1 MIPFIQDEEN
11 VTALLNEFKRYLEIE
26 RHASQYTLRNYLHD
40 LRHFMSYAVKEHVAT
55 LEDVDIQLL
64 RRYIA
69 ALLEEGYEK
78 SSIARKLSA
87 LRSFY
92 AYLTQVNI
100 ITKNPL
106 LTVSSPKLTK
116 RLPAFLSSDEV
127 NRLLTAPDSSTP
139 LGMRDKAIL
148 ELLYASGL
156 RVSEIAGLDIIN
168 VNLAEREVRV
178 LGKGSKERITLMGK
192 PAANAIDCYLREGR
206 PKLIG
211 TRFTGALFLNRYGR
225 RLSRRSIEQMLSRYA
240 AAAGFTK
247 RVFPHMIRHSFATHL
262 LDGGADLRVV
272 QELLGHANLATT
284 QIYTHVT
291 QTQARKVYMASHPRA
306 KKQEEKHEDTADT
319 RP

>member
-1 MIPFIQDEEN
+1 MIPFIQDEKN
-11 VTALLNEFKRYLEIE
+11 VVVVLSDFKRYLEIE

-40 LRHFMSYAVKEHVAT
+40 LRHFIDYAVKENIAT

-64 RRYIA
+64 RLYIA
-69 ALLEEGYEK
+69 SLLEEGYEK

-92 AYLTQVNI
+92 SYLTQVNI

-106 LTVSSPKLTK
+106 LTISSPKLTK
-116 RLPAFLSSDEV
+116 RLPMFLSTDEV
-127 NRLLTAPDSSTP
+127 NKIIMTPDSSTP
-139 LGMRDKAIL
+139 LGMRDKAML
-148 ELLYASGL
+148 EILYASGL
-156 RVSEIAGLDIIN
+156 RVSEIASLDIAN
-168 VNLAEREVRV
+168 VNLEEREIRV

-192 PAANAIDCYLREGR
+192 PAVSAIDFYIREGR

-211 TRFTGALFLNRYGR
+211 KRSTDALFLNRYGS
-225 RLSRRSIEQMLSRYA
+225 RLSKRSIEQILSRYA
-240 AAAGFTK
+240 TAAGLTK

-272 QELLGHANLATT
+272 QELLGHVSLSTT

-291 QTQARKVYMASHPRA
+291 QTQARKVYLASHPRA
-306 KKQEEKHEDTADT
+306 KKQEGQA
-319 RP
+319 

>member
-1 MIPFIQDEEN
+1 MIPFIQDEKN
-11 VTALLNEFKRYLEIE
+11 VAVLLNDFKRYLEIE

-40 LRHFMSYAVKEHVAT
+40 LRHFINYAVKENIAT

-69 ALLEEGYEK
+69 SLLEEGFEK

-92 AYLTQVNI
+92 SYLIQVNI
-100 ITKNPL
+100 IAKNPL
-106 LTVSSPKLTK
+106 LTISSPKLTK

-127 NRLLTAPDSSTP
+127 NKLIMTPDISTP
-139 LGMRDKAIL
+139 LGMRDKAML

-156 RVSEIAGLDIIN
+156 RVSEIASLDIVN
-168 VNLAEREVRV
+168 VNLEEREVRV

-192 PAANAIDCYLREGR
+192 PAVNAIDCYLREGR

-211 TRFTGALFLNRYGR
+211 QRSTDALFLNRYGR
-225 RLSRRSIEQMLSRYA
+225 RLSKRSIQQTLSRYA
-240 AAAGFTK
+240 TAAGFTK
-247 RVFPHMIRHSFATHL
+247 RIFPHMIRHSFATHL

-272 QELLGHANLATT
+272 QELLGHVSLSTT

-291 QTQARKVYMASHPRA
+291 QTQARKVYLASHPRA
-306 KKQEEKHEDTADT
+306 KKQEG
-319 RP
+319 PV

>member
-1 MIPFIQDEEN
+1 MIPFIQDEKN
-11 VTALLNEFKRYLEIE
+11 VVVVLSDFKRYLEIE

-40 LRHFMSYAVKEHVAT
+40 LRHFIDYAVKENIAT

-64 RRYIA
+64 RLYIA
-69 ALLEEGYEK
+69 SLLEEGYEK

-92 AYLTQVNI
+92 SYLTQVNI

-106 LTVSSPKLTK
+106 LTISSPKLTK
-116 RLPAFLSSDEV
+116 RLPMFLSTDEV
-127 NRLLTAPDSSTP
+127 NKIIMTPDSSTP
-139 LGMRDKAIL
+139 LGMRDKAML
-148 ELLYASGL
+148 EILYASGL
-156 RVSEIAGLDIIN
+156 RVSEIASLDIAN
-168 VNLAEREVRV
+168 VNLEEREIRV

-192 PAANAIDCYLREGR
+192 PAVSAIDFYIREGR

-211 TRFTGALFLNRYGR
+211 KRSTDALFLNRYGS
-225 RLSRRSIEQMLSRYA
+225 RLSKRSIEQILSRYA
-240 AAAGFTK
+240 TAAGLTK

-272 QELLGHANLATT
+272 QELLGHASLSTT

-291 QTQARKVYMASHPRA
+291 QTQARKVYLASHPRA
-306 KKQEEKHEDTADT
+306 KKQEGPA
-319 RP
+319 

>member
-1 MIPFIQDEEN
+1 MIPFIQDEKN
-11 VTALLNEFKRYLEIE
+11 VAVLLNDFKRYLEIE

-40 LRHFMSYAVKEHVAT
+40 LRHFINYAVKENIAT
-55 LEDVDIQLL
+55 LEDVDIPLL

-69 ALLEEGYEK
+69 SLLEEGYEK

-92 AYLTQVNI
+92 SYLIQVNI
-100 ITKNPL
+100 IAKNPL
-106 LTVSSPKLTK
+106 LTISSPKLTK

-127 NRLLTAPDSSTP
+127 NKLIMTPDISTP
-139 LGMRDKAIL
+139 LGMRDKAML

-156 RVSEIAGLDIIN
+156 RVSEIASLDIVN
-168 VNLAEREVRV
+168 VNLEEREVRV

-192 PAANAIDCYLREGR
+192 PAVNAIDCYLREGR

-211 TRFTGALFLNRYGR
+211 QRSTDALFLNRYGR
-225 RLSRRSIEQMLSRYA
+225 RLSKRSIQQTLSRYA
-240 AAAGFTK
+240 TAAGFTK

-272 QELLGHANLATT
+272 QELLGHVSLSTT

-291 QTQARKVYMASHPRA
+291 QTQARKVYLASHPRA
-306 KKQEEKHEDTADT
+306 KKQEG
-319 RP
+319 PV

>member
-1 MIPFIQDEEN
+1 MIPFIQDEKN
-11 VTALLNEFKRYLEIE
+11 VAVLLNDFKRYLEIE

-40 LRHFMSYAVKEHVAT
+40 LRHFINYAVKENIAT

-69 ALLEEGYEK
+69 SLLEEGYEK

-92 AYLTQVNI
+92 SYLIQVNI
-100 ITKNPL
+100 IAKNPL
-106 LTVSSPKLTK
+106 LTISSPKLTK

-127 NRLLTAPDSSTP
+127 NKLIMTPDISTP
-139 LGMRDKAIL
+139 LGMRDKAML

-156 RVSEIAGLDIIN
+156 RVSEIASLDIVN
-168 VNLAEREVRV
+168 VNLEEREVRV

-192 PAANAIDCYLREGR
+192 PAVNAIDCYLREGR

-211 TRFTGALFLNRYGR
+211 QRSTDALFLNRYGR
-225 RLSRRSIEQMLSRYA
+225 RLSKRSIQQTLSRYA
-240 AAAGFTK
+240 TAAGFTK

-272 QELLGHANLATT
+272 QELLGHVSLSTT

-291 QTQARKVYMASHPRA
+291 QTQARKVYLASHPRA
-306 KKQEEKHEDTADT
+306 KKQEG
-319 RP
+319 PV

>member
-1 MIPFIQDEEN
+1 MIPFLQDEKSMA
-11 VTALLNEFKRYLEIE
+11 VLFGDFKRYLEIE
-26 RHASQYTLRNYLHD
+26 RHASPYTLRNYLHD
-40 LRHFMSYAVKEHVAT
+40 LGHFIDYAVKENVAT

-69 ALLEEGYEK
+69 SLLEDGYEK

-92 AYLTQVNI
+92 AYLTRMNI
-100 ITKNPL
+100 ITENPL
-106 LTVSSPKLTK
+106 LTISSPKLTK
-116 RLPAFLSSDEV
+116 RLPSFLSNDEV
-127 NRLLTAPDSSTP
+127 KKLITAPDGSTP

-156 RVSEIAGLDIIN
+156 RVSEIAGLDIMN
-168 VNLAEREVRV
+168 VNLEEREIRV

-192 PAANAIDCYLREGR
+192 PAVNAIECYLREGR
-206 PKLIG
+206 PKL
-211 TRFTGALFLNRYGR
+211 TGKRSTDALFLNRYGR
-225 RLSRRSIEQMLSRYA
+225 RLSKRSIEETLSKYA
-240 AAAGFTK
+240 AASGLTK

-291 QTQARKVYMASHPRA
+291 QTQARKVYLASHPRA
-306 KKQEEKHEDTADT
+306 RKQGGSS
-319 RP
+319 

>member
-1 MIPFIQDEEN
+1 MIPFIQDEKN
-11 VTALLNEFKRYLEIE
+11 VAVLLSDFKRYLEIE

-40 LRHFMSYAVKEHVAT
+40 LRHFIDYAVKENIAT

-69 ALLEEGYEK
+69 SLLEEGYEK

-92 AYLTQVNI
+92 SYLTQTNI

-106 LTVSSPKLTK
+106 LTISSPKLTK
-116 RLPAFLSSDEV
+116 RLPAFLSTDEV
-127 NRLLTAPDSSTP
+127 NKLIMTPDISTP
-139 LGMRDKAIL
+139 LGMRDKAML

-168 VNLAEREVRV
+168 VNLEEREIRV

-192 PAANAIDCYLREGR
+192 PAVNAIDCYLREGR

-211 TRFTGALFLNRYGR
+211 QRSTDALFLNRYGR
-225 RLSRRSIEQMLSRYA
+225 RLSKRSIQQTLSRYA
-240 AAAGFTK
+240 TAAGLTK

-272 QELLGHANLATT
+272 QELLGHASLSTT

-291 QTQARKVYMASHPRA
+291 QTQARKVYLASHPRA
-306 KKQEEKHEDTADT
+306 KKQEG
-319 RP
+319 PV

>member
-1 MIPFIQDEEN
+1 MIPFIQDEKN
-11 VTALLNEFKRYLEIE
+11 VAVLLNDFKRYLEIE

-40 LRHFMSYAVKEHVAT
+40 LRHFINYAVKENIAT

-69 ALLEEGYEK
+69 SLLEEGYEK

-92 AYLTQVNI
+92 SYLIQVNI
-100 ITKNPL
+100 IAKNPL
-106 LTVSSPKLTK
+106 LTISSPKLTK

-127 NRLLTAPDSSTP
+127 NKLIMTPDISTP
-139 LGMRDKAIL
+139 LGMRDKAML

-156 RVSEIAGLDIIN
+156 RVSEIASLDIVN
-168 VNLAEREVRV
+168 VNLEEREVRV

-192 PAANAIDCYLREGR
+192 PAVNAIDCYLREGR

-211 TRFTGALFLNRYGR
+211 QRSTDALFLNRYGR
-225 RLSRRSIEQMLSRYA
+225 RLSKRSIQQTLSRYA
-240 AAAGFTK
+240 TAAGFTK

-272 QELLGHANLATT
+272 QELLGHVSLSTT

-291 QTQARKVYMASHPRA
+291 QTQARKVYLASHPRA
-306 KKQEEKHEDTADT
+306 KKREGPA
-319 RP
+319 

>member
-1 MIPFIQDEEN
+1 MIPFIQDEKN
-11 VTALLNEFKRYLEIE
+11 VAVLLNDFKRYLEIE

-40 LRHFMSYAVKEHVAT
+40 LRHFINYAIKENIAT
-55 LEDVDIQLL
+55 LEDVDIHLL

-69 ALLEEGYEK
+69 SLLEEGYEK

-92 AYLTQVNI
+92 SYLIQVNI
-100 ITKNPL
+100 IVENPL
-106 LTVSSPKLTK
+106 LTISSPKLTK

-127 NRLLTAPDSSTP
+127 NKLIMTPDISTP
-139 LGMRDKAIL
+139 LGMRDKAML

-156 RVSEIAGLDIIN
+156 RVSEIASLDIVN
-168 VNLAEREVRV
+168 VNLEEREVRV

-192 PAANAIDCYLREGR
+192 PAVNAIDCYLREGR

-211 TRFTGALFLNRYGR
+211 QRSTDALFLNRYGR
-225 RLSRRSIEQMLSRYA
+225 RLSKRSIQQTLSRYA
-240 AAAGFTK
+240 TAAGFTK

-272 QELLGHANLATT
+272 QELLGHVSLSTT

-291 QTQARKVYMASHPRA
+291 QTQARKVYLASHPRA
-306 KKQEEKHEDTADT
+306 KKQEG
-319 RP
+319 PV

>member
-1 MIPFIQDEEN
+1 MIPFIQDEKN
-11 VTALLNEFKRYLEIE
+11 VAVLLNDFKRYLEIE

-40 LRHFMSYAVKEHVAT
+40 LRHFINYAVKENIAT

-69 ALLEEGYEK
+69 SLLEEGFEK

-92 AYLTQVNI
+92 SYLIQVNI
-100 ITKNPL
+100 IAKNPL
-106 LTVSSPKLTK
+106 LTISSPKLTK

-127 NRLLTAPDSSTP
+127 NKLIMTPDISTP
-139 LGMRDKAIL
+139 LGMRDKAML

-156 RVSEIAGLDIIN
+156 RVSEIASLDIVN
-168 VNLAEREVRV
+168 VNLEEREVRV

-192 PAANAIDCYLREGR
+192 PAVNAIDCYLREGR

-211 TRFTGALFLNRYGR
+211 QRSTDALFLNRYGR
-225 RLSRRSIEQMLSRYA
+225 RLSKRSIQQTLSRYA
-240 AAAGFTK
+240 TAAGFTK

-272 QELLGHANLATT
+272 QELLGHVSLSTT

-291 QTQARKVYMASHPRA
+291 QTQARKVYLASHPRA
-306 KKQEEKHEDTADT
+306 KKREG
-319 RP
+319 PV

>member
-1 MIPFIQDEEN
+1 MIPFIQDEKN
-11 VTALLNEFKRYLEIE
+11 VAVLLNDFKRYLEIE

-40 LRHFMSYAVKEHVAT
+40 LRHFINYAVKENIAT
-55 LEDVDIQLL
+55 LEDVDITLL

-69 ALLEEGYEK
+69 SLLEEGYEK

-92 AYLTQVNI
+92 SYLIQVNI
-100 ITKNPL
+100 IAKNPL
-106 LTVSSPKLTK
+106 LTISSPKLTK

-127 NRLLTAPDSSTP
+127 NKLIMTPDISTP
-139 LGMRDKAIL
+139 LGMRDKAML

-156 RVSEIAGLDIIN
+156 RVSEIASLDIVN
-168 VNLAEREVRV
+168 VNLEEREVRV

-192 PAANAIDCYLREGR
+192 PAVNAIDCYLREGR

-211 TRFTGALFLNRYGR
+211 QRSTDALFLNRYGR
-225 RLSRRSIEQMLSRYA
+225 RLSKRSIQQTLSRYA
-240 AAAGFTK
+240 TAAGFTK
-247 RVFPHMIRHSFATHL
+247 RIFPHMIRHSFATHL

-272 QELLGHANLATT
+272 QELLGHVSLSTT

-291 QTQARKVYMASHPRA
+291 QTQARKVYLASHPRA
-306 KKQEEKHEDTADT
+306 KKREG
-319 RP
+319 PV

>member
-1 MIPFIQDEEN
+1 MIPFIQDEKN
-11 VTALLNEFKRYLEIE
+11 VAVLLNDFKRYLEIE

-40 LRHFMSYAVKEHVAT
+40 LRHFINYAVKENIAT
-55 LEDVDIQLL
+55 LEDVDIPLL

-69 ALLEEGYEK
+69 SLLEEGYEK

-92 AYLTQVNI
+92 SYLIQVNI
-100 ITKNPL
+100 IAKNPL
-106 LTVSSPKLTK
+106 LTISSPKLTK

-127 NRLLTAPDSSTP
+127 NKLIMTPDISTP
-139 LGMRDKAIL
+139 LGMRDKAML

-156 RVSEIAGLDIIN
+156 RVSEIASLDIVN
-168 VNLAEREVRV
+168 VNLEEREVRV

-192 PAANAIDCYLREGR
+192 PAVNAIDCYLREGR

-211 TRFTGALFLNRYGR
+211 QRSTDALFLNRYGR
-225 RLSRRSIEQMLSRYA
+225 RLSKRSIQQTLSRYA
-240 AAAGFTK
+240 TAAGFTK

-272 QELLGHANLATT
+272 QELLGHVSLSTT

-291 QTQARKVYMASHPRA
+291 QTQARKVYLASHPRA
-306 KKQEEKHEDTADT
+306 KKREGPA
-319 RP
+319 

>member
-1 MIPFIQDEEN
+1 MIPFLQDEKN
-11 VTALLNEFKRYLEIE
+11 VAVLLGDFKRYLEVE
-26 RHASQYTLRNYLHD
+26 RHASPYTLRNYMHD
-40 LRHFMSYAVKEHVAT
+40 LRHFLNYAVKDNIAT
-55 LEDVDIQLL
+55 LEDVEIQLL

-69 ALLEEGYEK
+69 SLLEEGYEK

-92 AYLTQVNI
+92 VYLTRADI
-100 ITKNPL
+100 IKENPL

-116 RLPAFLSSDEV
+116 RLPAFLSNDEV
-127 NRLLTAPDSSTP
+127 KKLITAPDAGTP

-148 ELLYASGL
+148 EILYASGL
-156 RVSEIAGLDIIN
+156 RVSEIAGLDIMN
-168 VNLAEREVRV
+168 VNLEEREIRV
-178 LGKGSKERITLMGK
+178 MGKGSKERITLMGK
-192 PAANAIDCYLREGR
+192 PAVHAIEYYLREGR

-211 TRFTGALFLNRYGR
+211 KRSTDALFLNRYGR
-225 RLSRRSIEQMLSRYA
+225 RLSKRSIEQMLSHYA
-240 AAAGFTK
+240 KAAGLTK

-291 QTQARKVYMASHPRA
+291 QTQARKVYLASHPRA
-306 KKQEEKHEDTADT
+306 RKQEGAG
-319 RP
+319 

>member
-1 MIPFIQDEEN
+1 MIPFIQDEKN
-11 VTALLNEFKRYLEIE
+11 VAVLLSDFKRYLEIE
-26 RHASQYTLRNYLHD
+26 RHSSQYTLRNYLHD
-40 LRHFMSYAVKEHVAT
+40 LRHFIDYAVKENIAT

-69 ALLEEGYEK
+69 SLLEEGYEK

-92 AYLTQVNI
+92 AYLTQENI

-106 LTVSSPKLTK
+106 LTISSPKLTK
-116 RLPAFLSSDEV
+116 RLPMFLSSDEV
-127 NRLLTAPDSSTP
+127 TKLITAPDSSTP
-139 LGMRDKAIL
+139 LGMRDKAML

-156 RVSEIAGLDIIN
+156 RVSEIASLDIIN
-168 VNLAEREVRV
+168 VNLEEREVRV

-192 PAANAIDCYLREGR
+192 PAVNAIDCYLHEGR
-206 PKLIG
+206 PKL
-211 TRFTGALFLNRYGR
+211 TGKRSTDALFLNRYGS
-225 RLSRRSIEQMLSRYA
+225 RLSKRSIEQTLSRYA
-240 AAAGFTK
+240 TAAGLTK

-272 QELLGHANLATT
+272 QELLGHASLSTT

-291 QTQARKVYMASHPRA
+291 QTQARKVYLASHPRA
-306 KKQEEKHEDTADT
+306 KKQEGPA
-319 RP
+319 

>member
-1 MIPFIQDEEN
+1 MIPFIQDEKN
-11 VTALLNEFKRYLEIE
+11 VAVLLSDFKRYLEIE

-40 LRHFMSYAVKEHVAT
+40 LKHFIDYAVKENIAT

-69 ALLEEGYEK
+69 SLLEEGYEK

-92 AYLTQVNI
+92 SYLTQVNI

-106 LTVSSPKLTK
+106 LTISSPKLTK
-116 RLPAFLSSDEV
+116 RLPMFLSNDEV
-127 NRLLTAPDSSTP
+127 NKLITAPDSSTP
-139 LGMRDKAIL
+139 LGMRDKAML

-168 VNLAEREVRV
+168 VNLEEREVRV

-192 PAANAIDCYLREGR
+192 PAANAIDCYLHEGR

-211 TRFTGALFLNRYGR
+211 KRSTDALFLNRYGS
-225 RLSRRSIEQMLSRYA
+225 RLSKRSIEQTLSRYA
-240 AAAGFTK
+240 TAAGLTK

-272 QELLGHANLATT
+272 QELLGHASLSTT

-291 QTQARKVYMASHPRA
+291 QTQARKVYLASHPRA
-306 KKQEEKHEDTADT
+306 KKQEGPA
-319 RP
+319 

>member
-1 MIPFIQDEEN
+1 MIPFIQDEKS
-11 VTALLNEFKRYLEIE
+11 VAVLLNDFKRYLEIE

-40 LRHFMSYAVKEHVAT
+40 LRHFLNYAIKENIAT
-55 LEDVDIQLL
+55 LEDVDIELL

-69 ALLEEGYEK
+69 SLLEEGYEK

-87 LRSFY
+87 MRSFY
-92 AYLTQVNI
+92 AYLTQTNI
-100 ITKNPL
+100 IEKNPL
-106 LTVSSPKLTK
+106 LTISSPKLTK
-116 RLPAFLSSDEV
+116 RLPAFLSNDEV
-127 NRLLTAPDSSTP
+127 TKLITTPDSSTP

-156 RVSEIAGLDIIN
+156 RVSEIAGLDIVN
-168 VNLAEREVRV
+168 VNLEEREVRV

-192 PAANAIDCYLREGR
+192 PAVSAIDCYLREGR
-206 PKLIG
+206 PKLRG
-211 TRFTGALFLNRYGR
+211 LRSTDALFLNRYGR
-225 RLSRRSIEQMLSRYA
+225 RLSKRSIEQTLSKYA
-240 AAAGFTK
+240 AASGLTK

-306 KKQEEKHEDTADT
+306 KKQEGPA
-319 RP
+319 

>member
-1 MIPFIQDEEN
+1 MIPFIQDEKN
-11 VTALLNEFKRYLEIE
+11 VAVLLNDFKRYLEIE

-40 LRHFMSYAVKEHVAT
+40 LRHFINYAVKENIAT

-69 ALLEEGYEK
+69 SLLEEGFEK

-92 AYLTQVNI
+92 SYLIQVNI
-100 ITKNPL
+100 IAKNPL
-106 LTVSSPKLTK
+106 LTISSPKLTK

-127 NRLLTAPDSSTP
+127 NKLIMTPDISTP
-139 LGMRDKAIL
+139 LGMRDKAML

-156 RVSEIAGLDIIN
+156 RVSEIASLDIVN
-168 VNLAEREVRV
+168 VNLEEREVRV

-192 PAANAIDCYLREGR
+192 PAVNAIDCYLREGR

-211 TRFTGALFLNRYGR
+211 QRSTDALFLNRYGR
-225 RLSRRSIEQMLSRYA
+225 RLSKRSIQQTLSRYA
-240 AAAGFTK
+240 TAAGFTK

-272 QELLGHANLATT
+272 QELLGHVSLSTT

-291 QTQARKVYMASHPRA
+291 QTQARKVYLASHPRA
-306 KKQEEKHEDTADT
+306 KKQEG
-319 RP
+319 PV

>member
-1 MIPFIQDEEN
+1 MIPFLQDEKSIA
-11 VTALLNEFKRYLEIE
+11 VTLSDFRRYLEIE
-26 RHASQYTLRNYLHD
+26 RHASQYTLRNYMHD
-40 LRHFMSYAVKEHVAT
+40 LRHFINYAVKENVAT

-69 ALLEEGYEK
+69 SLLEDGYEK

-106 LTVSSPKLTK
+106 LTISSPKLTK
-116 RLPAFLSSDEV
+116 KLPAFLSNDEV
-127 NRLLTAPDSSTP
+127 KKLITTPDASTP
-139 LGMRDKAIL
+139 LGMRDKAML

-168 VNLAEREVRV
+168 VNLEEREIRV

-192 PAANAIDCYLREGR
+192 PAVNAIDCYLREGR
-206 PKLIG
+206 PKLAG
-211 TRFTGALFLNRYGR
+211 KRSTDALFLNRYGR
-225 RLSRRSIEQMLSRYA
+225 RLSKRSIELTLSRYA
-240 AAAGFTK
+240 AAAGFSK

-306 KKQEEKHEDTADT
+306 KKQEGSV
-319 RP
+319 

>member
-1 MIPFIQDEEN
+1 MIPFLQDEKTIA
-11 VTALLNEFKRYLEIE
+11 VLLGDFKRYLEIE
-26 RHASQYTLRNYLHD
+26 RHASPYTLRNYLHD
-40 LRHFMSYAVKEHVAT
+40 LRHFIAYATRENVAT

-69 ALLEEGYEK
+69 SLLENGYEK

-100 ITKNPL
+100 ITENPL
-106 LTVSSPKLTK
+106 LTISSPKLTK
-116 RLPAFLSSDEV
+116 RLPAFLSNDEV
-127 NRLLTAPDSSTP
+127 KKLITAPDSSTP

-156 RVSEIAGLDIIN
+156 RVSEIAGLDIMN
-168 VNLAEREVRV
+168 VNLEEREIRV

-192 PAANAIDCYLREGR
+192 PAANAINCYLREGR
-206 PKLIG
+206 PML
-211 TRFTGALFLNRYGR
+211 TGKRSTDALFLNRYGR
-225 RLSRRSIEQMLSRYA
+225 MLSKRSIEQILSRYA
-240 AAAGFTK
+240 AAAGLTK

-291 QTQARKVYMASHPRA
+291 QTQARKVYLASHPRA
-306 KKQEEKHEDTADT
+306 KKQEGAG
-319 RP
+319 

>member
-1 MIPFIQDEEN
+1 MIPFIQDEKN
-11 VTALLNEFKRYLEIE
+11 VAVLLNDFKRYLEIE
-26 RHASQYTLRNYLHD
+26 HHASQYTLRNYLHD
-40 LRHFMSYAVKEHVAT
+40 LRHFINYAVKENIAT

-69 ALLEEGYEK
+69 SLLEEGYEK

-92 AYLTQVNI
+92 SYLIQVNI
-100 ITKNPL
+100 IAKNPL
-106 LTVSSPKLTK
+106 LTISSPKLTK

-127 NRLLTAPDSSTP
+127 NKLIMTPDISTP
-139 LGMRDKAIL
+139 LGMRDKAML

-156 RVSEIAGLDIIN
+156 RVSEIASLDIVN
-168 VNLAEREVRV
+168 VNLEEREVRV

-192 PAANAIDCYLREGR
+192 PAVNAIDCYLREGR

-211 TRFTGALFLNRYGR
+211 QRSTYALFLNRYGR
-225 RLSRRSIEQMLSRYA
+225 RLSKRSIQQTLSRYA
-240 AAAGFTK
+240 TAAGFTK

-272 QELLGHANLATT
+272 QELLGHVSLSTT

-291 QTQARKVYMASHPRA
+291 QTQARKVYLASHPRA
-306 KKQEEKHEDTADT
+306 KKREGPA
-319 RP
+319 

>member
-1 MIPFIQDEEN
+1 MIPFIQDEKN
-11 VTALLNEFKRYLEIE
+11 VAVLLSDFKRYLEIE

-40 LRHFMSYAVKEHVAT
+40 LRHFIDYAVKENIAT

-69 ALLEEGYEK
+69 SLIEEGYEK

-92 AYLTQVNI
+92 SYLTQTNI

-106 LTVSSPKLTK
+106 LTISSPKLTK
-116 RLPAFLSSDEV
+116 RLPAFLSTDEV
-127 NRLLTAPDSSTP
+127 NKLIMTPDISTP
-139 LGMRDKAIL
+139 LGMRDKAML

-168 VNLAEREVRV
+168 VNLEEREIRV

-192 PAANAIDCYLREGR
+192 PAVNAIDCYLREGR

-211 TRFTGALFLNRYGR
+211 QRSTDALFLNRYGR
-225 RLSRRSIEQMLSRYA
+225 RLSKRSIQQTLSRYA
-240 AAAGFTK
+240 TAAGLTK

-272 QELLGHANLATT
+272 QELLGHASLSTT

-291 QTQARKVYMASHPRA
+291 QTQARKVYLASHPRA
-306 KKQEEKHEDTADT
+306 KKQEG
-319 RP
+319 PV

>member
-1 MIPFIQDEEN
+1 MIPFIQDEKN
-11 VTALLNEFKRYLEIE
+11 VAVLLNDFKRYLEIE

-40 LRHFMSYAVKEHVAT
+40 LRHFINYAVKENIAT
-55 LEDVDIQLL
+55 LEDVDITLL

-69 ALLEEGYEK
+69 SLLEEGYEK

-92 AYLTQVNI
+92 SYLIQVNI
-100 ITKNPL
+100 IAKNPL
-106 LTVSSPKLTK
+106 LTISSPKLTK

-127 NRLLTAPDSSTP
+127 NKLIMTPDISTP
-139 LGMRDKAIL
+139 LGMRDKAML

-156 RVSEIAGLDIIN
+156 RVSEIASLDIVN
-168 VNLAEREVRV
+168 VNLEEREVRV

-192 PAANAIDCYLREGR
+192 PAVNAIDCYLREGR

-211 TRFTGALFLNRYGR
+211 QRSTDALFLNRYGR
-225 RLSRRSIEQMLSRYA
+225 RLSKRSIQQTLSRYA
-240 AAAGFTK
+240 TAAGFTK

-272 QELLGHANLATT
+272 QELLGHVSLSTT

-291 QTQARKVYMASHPRA
+291 QTQARKVYLASHPRA
-306 KKQEEKHEDTADT
+306 KKQEG
-319 RP
+319 PV